1 MRMPYKIPN
10 MAFRPY
16 RPSSGTEGM
25 MFEKE
30 FCHRCTRWNG
40 DDPNECDISMRAFFC
55 DVADPRFPLEWTHDS
70 EGQPT
75 CTAFENAAV

>member
-1 MRMPYKIPN
+1 MPYKIPA
-10 MAFRPY
+10 MSGKPY
-16 RPSSGTEGM
+16 RPSNGTEGE

-55 DVADPRFPLEWTHDS
+55 DVADARYPIEWTHDS
-70 EGQPT
+70 EGQPM
-75 CTAFENAAV
+75 CTAFENAEV